1 MYATWTDTDIAM
13 MQRLWKEGQSA
24 TEIGKRLGVS
34 RNAVLGKL
42 HRLAVQDSPDGKPV
56 KPARV
61 KKQRPPAPPRKPKVK
76 LVPPAP
82 KPVPLA
88 AVQFV
93 DDSIIKPHPLLV
105 KLFDLGNNHCRWP
118 VEGEKAD
125 TLFCGHDTH
134 EGKVYCAYHCRMA
147 YAPREVKAERR
158 AA

>member
-13 MQRLWKEGQSA
+13 LQRLWKEGQSA

-42 HRLAVQDSPDGKPV
+42 HRLALQESPDGKPV

-61 KKQRPPAPPRKPKVK
+61 QKQRPPAPPRRPKVK

-82 KPVPLA
+82 KPALPPVHI
-88 AVQFV
+88 V
-93 DDSIIKPHPLLV
+93 DHSVIKPRPLLMTTLTV
-105 KLFDLGNNHCRWP
+105 GNGDCRWP
-118 VEGEKAD
+118 VEGEKDA
-125 TLFCGHDTH
+125 TLFCGHNTH
-134 EGKVYCAYHCRMA
+134 EGKVYCAYHCRTA
-147 YAPREVKAERR
+147 YRPRETSSDRR